1 MMFVK
6 IRDENGKEFGDFHIN
21 ISSLKERID
30 SGERFVLFL
39 AEDNEENPEYRLRPM
54 RL

>member
-6 IRDENGKEFGDFHIN
+6 IRDENGKEIGDFHIN

-30 SGERFVLFL
+30 NNERFVLL
-39 AEDNEENPEYRLRPM
+39 ITEDNDGKPEYRLRPWM
-54 RL
+54 T